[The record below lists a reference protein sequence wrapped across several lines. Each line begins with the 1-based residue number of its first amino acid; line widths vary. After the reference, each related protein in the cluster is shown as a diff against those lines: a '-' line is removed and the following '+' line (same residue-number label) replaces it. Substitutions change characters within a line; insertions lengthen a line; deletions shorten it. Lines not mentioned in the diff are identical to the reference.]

1 MNKTIKKALKKTKKF
16 IKKNGGRME
25 WQNRDGHIHFEI
37 TNAEGETKKL
47 SMGSSP
53 SDWRAMYNWRK
64 STQRACTELFGS
76 APPLHLG
83 FVHLKIDQPG
93 KNDDPDDI
101 EDWGNAR
108 QDIIR
113 NGGAAHNVGDLV
125 TVPRFVIDAMKGRFQ
140 KPLGKEMTFQHVY
153 EELESTPYH
162 SICVNEGK
170 KLSAIVVAMDA
181 LRMYP
186 NFLSKSVLRG
196 INRKLPKGMS
206 IDKKILWFITNADKL
221 PWNKKNQIVLNR
233 LEHTLKS
240 LSAFIRNHEQ
250 VPLTGHSYLE
260 ITTNQILMNRWWKET
275 RLCGTAEG
283 WVQYPSR
290 RNTANE
296 TVYPYVCELENSP
309 ENEYGDF
316 APGMYDD
323 ENGIPTLIPNWDYW
337 FPEKDFEELEK
348 NPPTGL
354 ITKQGIETFRYP
366 NWRVERRMRSVVH
379 WNTGGD
385 HFKGKRVWIYD
396 DMLEPLSKVKSSDG
410 EK

>member
-16 IKKNGGRME
+16 IKKNGGQME
-25 WQNRDGHIHFEI
+25 WHNKDGHIHFEI

-83 FVHLKIDQPG
+83 LVHLKIDQPG

-113 NGGAAHNVGDLV
+113 NGGAAHNIGDLV

-140 KPLGKEMTFQHVY
+140 KPLGKEMTFLQVH

-162 SICVNEGK
+162 SLCVDEGRM
-170 KLSAIVVAMDA
+170 LSAIVIAMSG
-181 LRMYP
+181 LSMHS

-206 IDKKILWFITNADKL
+206 LDKKILWFISNGDKL
-221 PWNKKNQIVLNR
+221 PWNKKTHQVLKK

-240 LSAFIRNHEQ
+240 LSAFISHHKQ
-250 VPLTGHSYLE
+250 VPITGPSYLD
-260 ITTNQILMNRWWKET
+260 ITTIQMLMSRWWNET
-275 RLCGTAEG
+275 RLCGTSEG
-283 WVQYPSR
+283 WVQYPLGKA
-290 RNTANE
+290 TGYDLL
-296 TVYPYVCELENSP
+296 YPCVCEVMDAP
-309 ENEYGDF
+309 ENEYSSFGK
-316 APGMYDD
+316 GMFED
-323 ENGIPTLIPNWDYW
+323 ENGFPTLIPNWEYW
-337 FPEKDFEELEK
+337 FPENEFEKLEK
-348 NPPTGL
+348 NPPQGM
-354 ITKQGIETFRYP
+354 IIKQGIETFRYP
-366 NWRVERRMRSVVH
+366 SLRVERRMRSVVS
-379 WNTGGD
+379 WITGGD
-385 HFKGKRVWIYD
+385 HFQGKRVWIYD
-396 DMLEPLSKVKSSDG
+396 DMLEPLSKHKSDDG